1 MEFKEK
7 LKEYIDV
14 INSYIEN
21 EFIVDDSYESKL
33 KEAMSYAMISS
44 AKRLRPIL
52 MIATYKLFREDIQEC
67 IPFAIAE
74 EMIHNFSLIHDDL
87 PAIDN
92 DDFRHSKPTLHKAFG
107 ESTAILAGDAL
118 LNNAYLNISKSML
131 NGKNIDN
138 KIIAFNE
145 LANATWKMCIGEFV
159 DIEWE
164 NTKINS
170 EKLEYMHLNKTGA
183 LICAAVRIGAILAS
197 ATKDEIEDL
206 TKYAKKIGLAF
217 QIKDDILS
225 EEGDCKITGK
235 PVGNDKEKHKSTY
248 ISNYGLDKSKKML
261 DSLIQ
266 DACNTLDKYGK
277 KAIFLQQL
285 AMYIKNRNK

>member
-14 INSYIEN
+14 INSYIEK

-52 MIATYKLFREDIQEC
+52 MIATYKLFREDVKEC

-197 ATKDEIEDL
+197 ATKDDIEDL

-225 EEGDCKITGK
+225 EEGDYKVTGK
-235 PVGNDKEKHKSTY
+235 PVGNDKKNHKSTY
-248 ISNYGLDKSKKML
+248 ISNYGLDKSKEML

-266 DACNTLDKYGK
+266 DACNILDKYGK

>member
-14 INSYIEN
+14 INSYIKK

-52 MIATYKLFREDIQEC
+52 MIATYKLFREDVKEC

-107 ESTAILAGDAL
+107 ESTAILAGDSL

-225 EEGDCKITGK
+225 EEGDYKVTGK
-235 PVGNDKEKHKSTY
+235 PVGNDKKKHKSTY
-248 ISNYGLDKSKKML
+248 ISNYGLDKSKEML

-266 DACNTLDKYGK
+266 DACNILDKYGK